1 MMVKGTSRKRAAAP
15 TSATKTA
22 AAAKRA
28 KAAAAKSA
36 PSSSPSTEIRGAT
49 LAQAVAELW
58 GTPEMVTGGVMR
70 PVSGADAHF

>member
-15 TSATKTA
+15 TSASKTA

-36 PSSSPSTEIRGAT
+36 PSPSTEIRGAT

-70 PVSGADAHF
+70 PVSAADAHF